1 MVSIEKIVQK
11 FLQLDEYLG
20 LLRNISRTPIK
31 DFLNDRILVG
41 VHRFRVQRSQFT
53 PARLPYCW
61 QGWQAGFRVAVNPQ
75 PLNPEP
81 VNRYKIGSY
90 ICMVKLTMLMFTN
103 L

>member
-41 VHRFRVQRSQFT
+41 VHRFRVQSSEFT
-53 PARLPYCW
+53 VYPCPPALLL
-61 QGWQAGFRVAVNPQ
+61 AGMAGGVQ
-75 PLNPEP
+75 SCGEP
-81 VNRYKIGSY
+81 TTSEP
-90 ICMVKLTMLMFTN
+90 
-103 L
+103 